1 MSLLLAVGSVSLL
14 LEPPAHAFVGPARV
28 LPRGGASL
36 VMATDGGELAQQLSA
51 AAARGA
57 VAPLDGFPA
66 LCGPVATGFGRGS
79 KKLGV
84 PTANL
89 PCSLFQEALAD
100 LSCGPCSPTWPI
112 QSTVTLLARAR
123 ANCAPPSSCRCLHR
137 VGSRA
142 RRCTQVRR

>member
-1 MSLLLAVGSVSLL
+1 MLCIVSASL
-14 LEPPAHAFVGPARV
+14 LEPPTRV
-28 LPRGGASL
+28 FAGSALASPRLSTSL
-36 VMATDGGELAQQLSA
+36 VMSTDGGELAQQLSA

-57 VAPLDGFPA
+57 VTPLDGFPA

-100 LSCGPCSPTWPI
+100 LSCG
-112 QSTVTLLARAR
+112 QR
-123 ANCAPPSSCRCLHR
+123 
-137 VGSRA
+137 SRA
-142 RRCTQVRR
+142 P